1 VQARSQKRL
10 QKHSANK
17 KRRGAAAKAVALF
30 DTENS
35 RSKWRMIM
43 KAVQTAVKKKKKWWR
58 NWQLHL
64 MLLPGMIFII
74 LFRYVPLFG
83 ITIAFKEFLPGKGI
97 WGSPWVGLENFEYM
111 MSLPDTK
118 RVLWNTLYIAAM
130 KILVNFPVPILV
142 SILLNEVRSRWF
154 KRSVQTIIYLPYFI
168 SWVILTGI
176 IQDIFAGD
184 GIINQCLTALGFQSV
199 FFLGNKKAFIGVLIG
214 TDVWKNFGYN
224 TVVYLAAITGIDE
237 TLYEAAK
244 IDGAN
249 RLQQILHI
257 TLPGIAPIVTLM
269 LILNLGNVLNAGFEQ
284 IFNLYNPLVYETADI
299 IDTFVYRISLVEAN
313 YSLGTAVGLLKSVVS
328 FILIVTSY
336 KIANKYSDYTVF

>member
-1 VQARSQKRL
+1 MKIADKTNVQR
-10 QKHSANK
+10 
-17 KRRGAAAKAVALF
+17 
-30 DTENS
+30 
-35 RSKWRMIM
+35 
-43 KAVQTAVKKKKKWWR
+43 KKKKKKKD
-58 NWQLHL
+58 WQLHL
-64 MLLPGMIFII
+64 MILPGLLFILIFK
-74 LFRYVPLFG
+74 YMPLGG

-111 MSLPDTK
+111 LALPDTK
-118 RVLWNTLYIAAM
+118 RVMWNTLFIAAA
-130 KILVNFPVPILV
+130 KILINFPVPIII
-142 SILLNEVRSRWF
+142 SILLNEVKNHRF

-168 SWVILTGI
+168 SWVILAGI
-176 IQDIFAGD
+176 IQDLFAKEGL
-184 GIINQCLTALGFQSV
+184 INQFLGIFGAEPV
-199 FFLGNKKAFIGVLIG
+199 FFLGNKYAFLGVLIG

-249 RLQQILHI
+249 RFQQIWNV
-257 TLPGIAPIVTLM
+257 TLPGIAPIVVLM
-269 LILNLGNVLNAGFEQ
+269 MILNLGNVLNAGFEQ

>member
-1 VQARSQKRL
+1 MKIADKTNVQR
-10 QKHSANK
+10 
-17 KRRGAAAKAVALF
+17 
-30 DTENS
+30 
-35 RSKWRMIM
+35 
-43 KAVQTAVKKKKKWWR
+43 KKKNWQKD
-58 NWQLHL
+58 WQLHL
-64 MLLPGMIFII
+64 MILPGLLFILIFK
-74 LFRYVPLFG
+74 YMPLGG
-83 ITIAFKEFLPGKGI
+83 ITIAFKEFLLGKGI

-111 MSLPDTK
+111 LALPDTK
-118 RVLWNTLYIAAM
+118 RVMWNTLFIAAA
-130 KILVNFPVPILV
+130 KILINFPVPIII
-142 SILLNEVRSRWF
+142 SILLNEVKNHRF

-168 SWVILTGI
+168 SWVILAGI
-176 IQDIFAGD
+176 IQDLFAKEGL
-184 GIINQCLTALGFQSV
+184 INQFLGIFGAEPV
-199 FFLGNKKAFIGVLIG
+199 FFLGNKYAFLGVLIG

-249 RLQQILHI
+249 RFQQIWNV
-257 TLPGIAPIVTLM
+257 TLPGIAPIVVLM
-269 LILNLGNVLNAGFEQ
+269 MILNLGNVLNAGFEQ

>member
-1 VQARSQKRL
+1 MDCFDCLYRTRNSVLGLRKR
-10 QKHSANK
+10 
-17 KRRGAAAKAVALF
+17 
-30 DTENS
+30 
-35 RSKWRMIM
+35 
-43 KAVQTAVKKKKKWWR
+43 
-58 NWQLHL
+58 
-64 MLLPGMIFII
+64 
-74 LFRYVPLFG
+74 G

-111 MSLPDTK
+111 LALPDTK
-118 RVLWNTLYIAAM
+118 RVMWNTLFIAAA
-130 KILVNFPVPILV
+130 KILINFPVPIII
-142 SILLNEVRSRWF
+142 SILLNEVKNHRF

-168 SWVILTGI
+168 SWVILAGI
-176 IQDIFAGD
+176 IQDLFAKEGL
-184 GIINQCLTALGFQSV
+184 INQFLGIFGAEPV
-199 FFLGNKKAFIGVLIG
+199 FFLGNKYAFLGVLIG

-249 RLQQILHI
+249 RFQQIWNV
-257 TLPGIAPIVTLM
+257 TLPGIAPIVVLM
-269 LILNLGNVLNAGFEQ
+269 MILNLGNVLNAGFEQ

>member
-1 VQARSQKRL
+1 MKIADKTNVQR
-10 QKHSANK
+10 
-17 KRRGAAAKAVALF
+17 
-30 DTENS
+30 
-35 RSKWRMIM
+35 
-43 KAVQTAVKKKKKWWR
+43 KKKNWQKD
-58 NWQLHL
+58 WQLHL
-64 MLLPGMIFII
+64 MILPGLLFIL
-74 LFRYVPLFG
+74 LFKYMPLGG

-97 WGSPWVGLENFEYM
+97 WESPWVGLENFEYM
-111 MSLPDTK
+111 LALPDTK
-118 RVLWNTLYIAAM
+118 RVMWNTLFIAAA
-130 KILVNFPVPILV
+130 KILINFPVPIII
-142 SILLNEVRSRWF
+142 SILLNEVKNHRF
-154 KRSVQTIIYLPYFI
+154 KRSVQTIIYLPDFI
-168 SWVILTGI
+168 SGVILAGI
-176 IQDIFAGD
+176 IQDLFAKEGL
-184 GIINQCLTALGFQSV
+184 INQFLGIFGAEPV
-199 FFLGNKKAFIGVLIG
+199 FFLGNKYAFLGVLIG

-249 RLQQILHI
+249 RFQQIWNV
-257 TLPGIAPIVTLM
+257 TLPGIAPIVVLM
-269 LILNLGNVLNAGFEQ
+269 MILNLGNVLNAGFEQ

>member
-1 VQARSQKRL
+1 MKIADKTNVQR
-10 QKHSANK
+10 
-17 KRRGAAAKAVALF
+17 
-30 DTENS
+30 
-35 RSKWRMIM
+35 
-43 KAVQTAVKKKKKWWR
+43 KKKNWQKD
-58 NWQLHL
+58 WQLHL
-64 MLLPGMIFII
+64 MILPGLLFILIFK
-74 LFRYVPLFG
+74 YMPLGG
-83 ITIAFKEFLPGKGI
+83 ITIAFKEFLPGKGL

-111 MSLPDTK
+111 LALPDTK
-118 RVLWNTLYIAAM
+118 RVMWNTLFIAAA
-130 KILVNFPVPILV
+130 KILINFPVPIII
-142 SILLNEVRSRWF
+142 SILLNEVKNHRF

-168 SWVILTGI
+168 SWVILAGI
-176 IQDIFAGD
+176 IQDLFAKEGL
-184 GIINQCLTALGFQSV
+184 INQFLGIFGAEPV
-199 FFLGNKKAFIGVLIG
+199 FFLGNKYAFLGVLIG

-249 RLQQILHI
+249 RFQQIWNV
-257 TLPGIAPIVTLM
+257 TLPGIAPIVVLM
-269 LILNLGNVLNAGFEQ
+269 MILNLGNVLNAGFEQ

>member
-1 VQARSQKRL
+1 MEQRL
-10 QKHSANK
+10 TEKSALQV
-17 KRRGAAAKAVALF
+17 RG
-30 DTENS
+30 TG
-35 RSKWRMIM
+35 
-43 KAVQTAVKKKKKWWR
+43 QKKKKNWLK

-64 MLLPGMIFII
+64 MMLPGLIFI
-74 LFRYVPLFG
+74 LVFKYMPLGG

-111 MSLPDTK
+111 LALPDTK
-118 RVLWNTLYIAAM
+118 RVLWNTLFIAAA
-130 KILVNFPVPILV
+130 KILVNFPVPIV
-142 SILLNEVRSRWF
+142 ISILLNEVRGHRF
-154 KRSVQTIIYLPYFI
+154 KRTVQTIIYLPYFI
-168 SWVILTGI
+168 SWVILAGI
-176 IQDIFAGD
+176 IQDLFAKEGMV
-184 GIINQCLTALGFQSV
+184 NQFLGLFGASPV
-199 FFLGNKKAFIGVLIG
+199 FFLGDKYAFLGVLIG

-249 RLQQILHI
+249 RFQQIWNV

>member
-1 VQARSQKRL
+1 MKIADKTNVQR
-10 QKHSANK
+10 
-17 KRRGAAAKAVALF
+17 
-30 DTENS
+30 
-35 RSKWRMIM
+35 
-43 KAVQTAVKKKKKWWR
+43 KKKNWQKD
-58 NWQLHL
+58 WQLHL
-64 MLLPGMIFII
+64 MILPGLLFILIFK
-74 LFRYVPLFG
+74 YMPLGG

-111 MSLPDTK
+111 LALPDTK
-118 RVLWNTLYIAAM
+118 RVMWNTLFIAAA
-130 KILVNFPVPILV
+130 KILINFPVPIII
-142 SILLNEVRSRWF
+142 SILLNEVKNHRF

-168 SWVILTGI
+168 SWVILAGI
-176 IQDIFAGD
+176 IQDLFAKEGL
-184 GIINQCLTALGFQSV
+184 INQFLGIFGAEPV
-199 FFLGNKKAFIGVLIG
+199 FFLGNKYAFLGVLIG

-249 RLQQILHI
+249 RFQQIWNV
-257 TLPGIAPIVTLM
+257 TLPGIAPIVVLM
-269 LILNLGNVLNAGFEQ
+269 MILNLGNVLNAGFEQ

-313 YSLGTAVGLLKSVVS
+313 YSLGTAVGLLKSMVS

>member
-1 VQARSQKRL
+1 MKIADKTNVQR
-10 QKHSANK
+10 
-17 KRRGAAAKAVALF
+17 
-30 DTENS
+30 
-35 RSKWRMIM
+35 
-43 KAVQTAVKKKKKWWR
+43 KKKNWQKD
-58 NWQLHL
+58 WQLHL
-64 MLLPGMIFII
+64 MILPGLLFILIFK
-74 LFRYVPLFG
+74 YMPLGG

-111 MSLPDTK
+111 LALPDTK
-118 RVLWNTLYIAAM
+118 RVMWNTLFIAAA
-130 KILVNFPVPILV
+130 KILINFPVPIII
-142 SILLNEVRSRWF
+142 SILLNEVKNHRF

-168 SWVILTGI
+168 SWVILAGI
-176 IQDIFAGD
+176 IQDLFAKEGL
-184 GIINQCLTALGFQSV
+184 INQFLGIFGAEPV
-199 FFLGNKKAFIGVLIG
+199 FFLENKYAFLGVLIG

-249 RLQQILHI
+249 RFQQIWNV
-257 TLPGIAPIVTLM
+257 TLPGIAPIVVLM
-269 LILNLGNVLNAGFEQ
+269 MILNLGNVLNAGFEQ

>member
-1 VQARSQKRL
+1 MKIADKTNVQR
-10 QKHSANK
+10 
-17 KRRGAAAKAVALF
+17 
-30 DTENS
+30 
-35 RSKWRMIM
+35 
-43 KAVQTAVKKKKKWWR
+43 KKKNWQKD
-58 NWQLHL
+58 WQLHL
-64 MLLPGMIFII
+64 MILPGLLFILIFK
-74 LFRYVPLFG
+74 YMPLGG

-111 MSLPDTK
+111 LALPDTK
-118 RVLWNTLYIAAM
+118 RVMWNTLFIAAA
-130 KILVNFPVPILV
+130 KILINFPVPIII
-142 SILLNEVRSRWF
+142 SILLNEVKNHRF

-168 SWVILTGI
+168 SWVILAGI
-176 IQDIFAGD
+176 IQDLFAKEGL
-184 GIINQCLTALGFQSV
+184 INQFLGIFGAEPV
-199 FFLGNKKAFIGVLIG
+199 FFLGNKYAFLGVLIG

-249 RLQQILHI
+249 RFQQIWNV
-257 TLPGIAPIVTLM
+257 TLPGIAPIVVLM
-269 LILNLGNVLNAGFEQ
+269 MILNLGNVLNVGFEQ

>member
-1 VQARSQKRL
+1 MKIADKTNVQR
-10 QKHSANK
+10 
-17 KRRGAAAKAVALF
+17 
-30 DTENS
+30 
-35 RSKWRMIM
+35 
-43 KAVQTAVKKKKKWWR
+43 KKKNWQKD
-58 NWQLHL
+58 WQLHL
-64 MLLPGMIFII
+64 MILPGLLFILIFK
-74 LFRYVPLFG
+74 YMPLGG

-111 MSLPDTK
+111 LALPDTK
-118 RVLWNTLYIAAM
+118 RVMWNTLFIAAA
-130 KILVNFPVPILV
+130 KILINFPVPIII
-142 SILLNEVRSRWF
+142 SILLNEVKNHRF

-168 SWVILTGI
+168 SWVILAGI
-176 IQDIFAGD
+176 IQDLFAKEGL
-184 GIINQCLTALGFQSV
+184 INQFLGIFGAEPV
-199 FFLGNKKAFIGVLIG
+199 FFLGNKYAFLGVLIG

-249 RLQQILHI
+249 RFQQIWNV
-257 TLPGIAPIVTLM
+257 TLPGIEPIVVLM
-269 LILNLGNVLNAGFEQ
+269 MILNLGNVLNAGFEQ

>member
-1 VQARSQKRL
+1 MKIADKTNVQR
-10 QKHSANK
+10 
-17 KRRGAAAKAVALF
+17 
-30 DTENS
+30 
-35 RSKWRMIM
+35 
-43 KAVQTAVKKKKKWWR
+43 KKKNWQKD
-58 NWQLHL
+58 WQLHL
-64 MLLPGMIFII
+64 MILPGLLFILIFK
-74 LFRYVPLFG
+74 YMPLGG

-111 MSLPDTK
+111 LALPDTK
-118 RVLWNTLYIAAM
+118 RVMWNTLFIAAA
-130 KILVNFPVPILV
+130 KILINFPVPIII
-142 SILLNEVRSRWF
+142 SILLNEVKNHGF

-168 SWVILTGI
+168 SWVILAGI
-176 IQDIFAGD
+176 IQDLFAKEGL
-184 GIINQCLTALGFQSV
+184 INQFLGIFGAEPV
-199 FFLGNKKAFIGVLIG
+199 FFLGNKYAFLGVLIG

-249 RLQQILHI
+249 RFQQIWNV
-257 TLPGIAPIVTLM
+257 TLPGIAPIVVLM
-269 LILNLGNVLNAGFEQ
+269 MILNLGNVLNAGFEQ

>member
-1 VQARSQKRL
+1 MKIADKTNVQR
-10 QKHSANK
+10 
-17 KRRGAAAKAVALF
+17 
-30 DTENS
+30 
-35 RSKWRMIM
+35 
-43 KAVQTAVKKKKKWWR
+43 KKKNWQKD
-58 NWQLHL
+58 WQLHL
-64 MLLPGMIFII
+64 MILPGLLFIL
-74 LFRYVPLFG
+74 LFKYMPLGG

-111 MSLPDTK
+111 LVLPDTK
-118 RVLWNTLYIAAM
+118 RVMWNTLFIAAA
-130 KILVNFPVPILV
+130 KILINFPVPIII
-142 SILLNEVRSRWF
+142 SILLNEVKNHRF

-168 SWVILTGI
+168 SWVILAGI
-176 IQDIFAGD
+176 IQDLFAKEGL
-184 GIINQCLTALGFQSV
+184 INQFLGIFGAEPV
-199 FFLGNKKAFIGVLIG
+199 FFLGNKYAFLGVLIG

-249 RLQQILHI
+249 RFQQIWNV
-257 TLPGIAPIVTLM
+257 TLPGIAPIVVLM
-269 LILNLGNVLNAGFEQ
+269 MILNLGNVLNAGFEQ

>member
-1 VQARSQKRL
+1 MKIADKTNVQR
-10 QKHSANK
+10 
-17 KRRGAAAKAVALF
+17 
-30 DTENS
+30 
-35 RSKWRMIM
+35 
-43 KAVQTAVKKKKKWWR
+43 KKKNWQKD
-58 NWQLHL
+58 WQLHL
-64 MLLPGMIFII
+64 MILPGLLFILIFK
-74 LFRYVPLFG
+74 YMPLGG

-111 MSLPDTK
+111 LALPDTK
-118 RVLWNTLYIAAM
+118 RVMWNTLFIAAA
-130 KILVNFPVPILV
+130 KILINFPVPIII
-142 SILLNEVRSRWF
+142 SILLNEVKNHRF

-168 SWVILTGI
+168 SWVILAGI
-176 IQDIFAGD
+176 IQDLFAKEGL
-184 GIINQCLTALGFQSV
+184 INQFLGIFGAEPV
-199 FFLGNKKAFIGVLIG
+199 FFLGNKYAFLGVLIG

-249 RLQQILHI
+249 RFQQIWNV
-257 TLPGIAPIVTLM
+257 TLPEIAPIVVLM
-269 LILNLGNVLNAGFEQ
+269 MILNLGNVLNAGFEQ

>member
-1 VQARSQKRL
+1 MVIP
-10 QKHSANK
+10 
-17 KRRGAAAKAVALF
+17 ALVWMVLI
-30 DTENS
+30 N
-35 RSKWRMIM
+35 I
-43 KAVQTAVKKKKKWWR
+43 
-58 NWQLHL
+58 
-64 MLLPGMIFII
+64 
-74 LFRYVPLFG
+74 VPMFG
-83 ITIAFKEFLPGKGI
+83 IIMAFQDFNPGKGI
-97 WGSPWVGLENFEYM
+97 FRSKFIGLENFEYM
-111 MSLPDTK
+111 LALPDTK
-118 RVLWNTLYIAAM
+118 RVLWNTLFIAAA
-130 KILVNFPVPILV
+130 KILVNFPVPIV
-142 SILLNEVRSRWF
+142 ISILLNEVRGHRF
-154 KRSVQTIIYLPYFI
+154 KRTVQTIIYLPYFI
-168 SWVILTGI
+168 SWVILAGI
-176 IQDIFAGD
+176 IQDLFAKEGMV
-184 GIINQCLTALGFQSV
+184 NQLLGLFGASPV
-199 FFLGNKKAFIGVLIG
+199 FFLGDKYAFLGVLIG

-249 RLQQILHI
+249 RFQQIWNV

>member
-1 VQARSQKRL
+1 MNIADKTNVQR
-10 QKHSANK
+10 
-17 KRRGAAAKAVALF
+17 
-30 DTENS
+30 
-35 RSKWRMIM
+35 
-43 KAVQTAVKKKKKWWR
+43 KKKNWQKD
-58 NWQLHL
+58 WQLHL
-64 MLLPGMIFII
+64 MILPGLLFILIFK
-74 LFRYVPLFG
+74 YMPLGG

-111 MSLPDTK
+111 LALPDTK
-118 RVLWNTLYIAAM
+118 RVMWNTLFIAAA
-130 KILVNFPVPILV
+130 KILINFPVPIII
-142 SILLNEVRSRWF
+142 SILLNEVKNHRF

-168 SWVILTGI
+168 SWVILAGI
-176 IQDIFAGD
+176 IQDLFAKEGL
-184 GIINQCLTALGFQSV
+184 INQFLGIFGAEPV
-199 FFLGNKKAFIGVLIG
+199 FFLGNKYAFLGVLIG

-249 RLQQILHI
+249 RFQQIWNV
-257 TLPGIAPIVTLM
+257 TLPGIAPIVVLM
-269 LILNLGNVLNAGFEQ
+269 MILNLGNVLNAGFEQ

>member
-1 VQARSQKRL
+1 MKIADKTNVQR
-10 QKHSANK
+10 
-17 KRRGAAAKAVALF
+17 
-30 DTENS
+30 
-35 RSKWRMIM
+35 
-43 KAVQTAVKKKKKWWR
+43 KKKNWQKD
-58 NWQLHL
+58 WQLHL
-64 MLLPGMIFII
+64 MILPGLLFILIFK
-74 LFRYVPLFG
+74 YMPLGG

-97 WGSPWVGLENFEYM
+97 WGSPCVGLENFEYM
-111 MSLPDTK
+111 LALPDTK
-118 RVLWNTLYIAAM
+118 RVMWNTLFIAAA
-130 KILVNFPVPILV
+130 KILINFPVPIII
-142 SILLNEVRSRWF
+142 SILLNEVKNHRF

-168 SWVILTGI
+168 SWVILAGI
-176 IQDIFAGD
+176 IQDLFAKEGL
-184 GIINQCLTALGFQSV
+184 INQFLGIFGAEPV
-199 FFLGNKKAFIGVLIG
+199 FFLGNKYAFLGVLIG

-249 RLQQILHI
+249 RFQQIWNV
-257 TLPGIAPIVTLM
+257 TLPGIAPIVVLM
-269 LILNLGNVLNAGFEQ
+269 MILNLGNVLNAGFEQ

>member
-1 VQARSQKRL
+1 MKIADKTNVQR
-10 QKHSANK
+10 
-17 KRRGAAAKAVALF
+17 
-30 DTENS
+30 
-35 RSKWRMIM
+35 
-43 KAVQTAVKKKKKWWR
+43 KKKNWQKD
-58 NWQLHL
+58 WQLHL
-64 MLLPGMIFII
+64 MILPGLLFILIFK
-74 LFRYVPLFG
+74 YMPLGG

-111 MSLPDTK
+111 LALPDTK
-118 RVLWNTLYIAAM
+118 RVMWNTLFIAAA
-130 KILVNFPVPILV
+130 KILINFPVTIII
-142 SILLNEVRSRWF
+142 SILLNEVKNHRF

-168 SWVILTGI
+168 SWVILAGI
-176 IQDIFAGD
+176 IQDLFAKEGL
-184 GIINQCLTALGFQSV
+184 INQFLGIFGAEPV
-199 FFLGNKKAFIGVLIG
+199 FFLGNKYAFLGVLIG

-249 RLQQILHI
+249 RFQQIWNV
-257 TLPGIAPIVTLM
+257 TLPGIAPIVVLM
-269 LILNLGNVLNAGFEQ
+269 MILNLGNVLNAGFEQ

>member
-1 VQARSQKRL
+1 MKIADKTNVQR
-10 QKHSANK
+10 
-17 KRRGAAAKAVALF
+17 
-30 DTENS
+30 
-35 RSKWRMIM
+35 
-43 KAVQTAVKKKKKWWR
+43 KKKNWQKD
-58 NWQLHL
+58 WQLHL
-64 MLLPGMIFII
+64 MILPGLLFILIFK
-74 LFRYVPLFG
+74 YMPLGG

-97 WGSPWVGLENFEYM
+97 CGSPWVGLENFEYM
-111 MSLPDTK
+111 LALPDTK
-118 RVLWNTLYIAAM
+118 RVMWNTLFIAAA
-130 KILVNFPVPILV
+130 KILINFPVPIII
-142 SILLNEVRSRWF
+142 SILLNEVKNHRF

-168 SWVILTGI
+168 SWVILAGI
-176 IQDIFAGD
+176 IQDLFAKEGL
-184 GIINQCLTALGFQSV
+184 INQFLGIFGAEPV
-199 FFLGNKKAFIGVLIG
+199 FFLGNKYAFLGVLIG

-249 RLQQILHI
+249 RFQQIWNV
-257 TLPGIAPIVTLM
+257 TLPGIAPIVVLM
-269 LILNLGNVLNAGFEQ
+269 MILNLGNVLNAGFEQ

>member
-1 VQARSQKRL
+1 MKIADKTNVQR
-10 QKHSANK
+10 
-17 KRRGAAAKAVALF
+17 
-30 DTENS
+30 
-35 RSKWRMIM
+35 
-43 KAVQTAVKKKKKWWR
+43 KKKNWQKD
-58 NWQLHL
+58 WQLHL
-64 MLLPGMIFII
+64 MILPGLLFILIFK
-74 LFRYVPLFG
+74 YMPLGG
-83 ITIAFKEFLPGKGI
+83 ITIAFKEFLPGKCI

-111 MSLPDTK
+111 LALPDTK
-118 RVLWNTLYIAAM
+118 RVMWNTLFIAAA
-130 KILVNFPVPILV
+130 KILINFPVPIII
-142 SILLNEVRSRWF
+142 SILLNEVKNHRF

-168 SWVILTGI
+168 SWVILAGI
-176 IQDIFAGD
+176 IQDLFAKEGL
-184 GIINQCLTALGFQSV
+184 INQFLGIFGAEPV
-199 FFLGNKKAFIGVLIG
+199 FFLGNKYAFLGVLIG

-249 RLQQILHI
+249 RFQQIWNV
-257 TLPGIAPIVTLM
+257 TLPGIAPIVVLM
-269 LILNLGNVLNAGFEQ
+269 MILNLGNVLNAGFEQ

>member
-1 VQARSQKRL
+1 MKIADKTNVQR
-10 QKHSANK
+10 
-17 KRRGAAAKAVALF
+17 
-30 DTENS
+30 
-35 RSKWRMIM
+35 
-43 KAVQTAVKKKKKWWR
+43 KKKNWQKD
-58 NWQLHL
+58 WQLHL
-64 MLLPGMIFII
+64 MILPGLLFILIFK
-74 LFRYVPLFG
+74 YMPLGG

-111 MSLPDTK
+111 LALPDTK
-118 RVLWNTLYIAAM
+118 RVMWNTLFIAAA
-130 KILVNFPVPILV
+130 KILINFPVPIIR
-142 SILLNEVRSRWF
+142 SILLNEVKNHRF

-168 SWVILTGI
+168 SWVILAGI
-176 IQDIFAGD
+176 IQDLFAKEGL
-184 GIINQCLTALGFQSV
+184 INQFLGIFGAEPV
-199 FFLGNKKAFIGVLIG
+199 FFLGNKYAFLGVLIG

-249 RLQQILHI
+249 RFQQIWNV
-257 TLPGIAPIVTLM
+257 TLPGIAPIVVLM
-269 LILNLGNVLNAGFEQ
+269 MILNLGNVLNAGFEQ

>member
-1 VQARSQKRL
+1 MKIADKTNVQR
-10 QKHSANK
+10 
-17 KRRGAAAKAVALF
+17 
-30 DTENS
+30 
-35 RSKWRMIM
+35 
-43 KAVQTAVKKKKKWWR
+43 KKKNWQKD
-58 NWQLHL
+58 WQLHL
-64 MLLPGMIFII
+64 MILPGLLFILIFK
-74 LFRYVPLFG
+74 YMPLGG

-111 MSLPDTK
+111 LALPDTK
-118 RVLWNTLYIAAM
+118 RVMWNTLFIAAA
-130 KILVNFPVPILV
+130 KILINFPVPIII
-142 SILLNEVRSRWF
+142 SILLNEVKNHRF
-154 KRSVQTIIYLPYFI
+154 KRSVQTIINLPYYI
-168 SWVILTGI
+168 SWVILAGI
-176 IQDIFAGD
+176 IHDLFAKEGL
-184 GIINQCLTALGFQSV
+184 INQFLGIFGAEPV
-199 FFLGNKKAFIGVLIG
+199 FFLGNKYAFLGVLIG

-249 RLQQILHI
+249 RFQQIWNV
-257 TLPGIAPIVTLM
+257 TLPGIAPIVVLM
-269 LILNLGNVLNAGFEQ
+269 MILNLGNVLNAGFEQ

>member
-1 VQARSQKRL
+1 MREGVNNEDSRQNECAEKEKKLAKRL
-10 QKHSANK
+10 
-17 KRRGAAAKAVALF
+17 AASFNDTPGLLF
-30 DTENS
+30 
-35 RSKWRMIM
+35 I
-43 KAVQTAVKKKKKWWR
+43 
-58 NWQLHL
+58 L
-64 MLLPGMIFII
+64 IFK
-74 LFRYVPLFG
+74 YMPLGG

-111 MSLPDTK
+111 LALPDTK
-118 RVLWNTLYIAAM
+118 RVMWNTLFIAAA
-130 KILVNFPVPILV
+130 KILINFPVPIII
-142 SILLNEVRSRWF
+142 SILLNEVKNHRF

-168 SWVILTGI
+168 SWVILAGI
-176 IQDIFAGD
+176 IQDLFAKEGL
-184 GIINQCLTALGFQSV
+184 INQFLGIFGAEPV
-199 FFLGNKKAFIGVLIG
+199 FFLGNKYAFLGVLIG

-249 RLQQILHI
+249 RFQQIWNV
-257 TLPGIAPIVTLM
+257 TLPGIAPIVVLM
-269 LILNLGNVLNAGFEQ
+269 MILNLGNVLNAGFEQ

>member
-1 VQARSQKRL
+1 MKIADKTNVQR
-10 QKHSANK
+10 
-17 KRRGAAAKAVALF
+17 
-30 DTENS
+30 
-35 RSKWRMIM
+35 
-43 KAVQTAVKKKKKWWR
+43 KKKNWQKD
-58 NWQLHL
+58 WQLHL
-64 MLLPGMIFII
+64 MILPGLLFILIFK
-74 LFRYVPLFG
+74 YMPLGG

-111 MSLPDTK
+111 LALPDTK
-118 RVLWNTLYIAAM
+118 RVMWNTLLKKKK
-130 KILVNFPVPILV
+130 KILINFPVPIII
-142 SILLNEVRSRWF
+142 SILLNEVKNHRF

-168 SWVILTGI
+168 SWVILAGI
-176 IQDIFAGD
+176 IQDLFAKEGL
-184 GIINQCLTALGFQSV
+184 INQFLGIFGAEPV
-199 FFLGNKKAFIGVLIG
+199 FFLGNKYAFLGVLIG

-249 RLQQILHI
+249 RFQQIWNV
-257 TLPGIAPIVTLM
+257 TLPGIAPIVVLM
-269 LILNLGNVLNAGFEQ
+269 MILNLGNVLNAGFEQ

>member
-1 VQARSQKRL
+1 MKIADKTNVQR
-10 QKHSANK
+10 
-17 KRRGAAAKAVALF
+17 
-30 DTENS
+30 
-35 RSKWRMIM
+35 
-43 KAVQTAVKKKKKWWR
+43 KKKNWQKD
-58 NWQLHL
+58 WQLHL
-64 MLLPGMIFII
+64 MILPGLLFIL
-74 LFRYVPLFG
+74 LFKYMPLGG

-111 MSLPDTK
+111 LALPDTK
-118 RVLWNTLYIAAM
+118 RVMWNTLFIAAV
-130 KILVNFPVPILV
+130 KILINFPVPIII
-142 SILLNEVRSRWF
+142 SILLNEVKNHRF

-168 SWVILTGI
+168 SWVILAGI
-176 IQDIFAGD
+176 IQDLFAKEGL
-184 GIINQCLTALGFQSV
+184 INQFLGIFGAEPV
-199 FFLGNKKAFIGVLIG
+199 FFLGNKYAFLGVLIG

-249 RLQQILHI
+249 RFQQIWNV
-257 TLPGIAPIVTLM
+257 TLPGIAPIVVLM
-269 LILNLGNVLNAGFEQ
+269 MILNLGNVLNAGFEQ

>member
-1 VQARSQKRL
+1 MKIADKTNVQR
-10 QKHSANK
+10 
-17 KRRGAAAKAVALF
+17 
-30 DTENS
+30 
-35 RSKWRMIM
+35 
-43 KAVQTAVKKKKKWWR
+43 KKKNWQKD
-58 NWQLHL
+58 WQLHL
-64 MLLPGMIFII
+64 MILPGLLFILIFK
-74 LFRYVPLFG
+74 YMPLGG

-111 MSLPDTK
+111 FALPDTK
-118 RVLWNTLYIAAM
+118 RVMWNTLFIAAA
-130 KILVNFPVPILV
+130 KILINFPVPIII
-142 SILLNEVRSRWF
+142 SILLNEVKNHRF

-168 SWVILTGI
+168 SWVILAGI
-176 IQDIFAGD
+176 IQDLFAKEGL
-184 GIINQCLTALGFQSV
+184 INQFLGIFGAEPV
-199 FFLGNKKAFIGVLIG
+199 FFLGNKYAFLGVLIG

-249 RLQQILHI
+249 RFQQIWNV
-257 TLPGIAPIVTLM
+257 TLPGIAPIVVLM
-269 LILNLGNVLNAGFEQ
+269 MILNLGNVLNAGFEQ

>member
-1 VQARSQKRL
+1 MKIADKTNVQR
-10 QKHSANK
+10 
-17 KRRGAAAKAVALF
+17 
-30 DTENS
+30 
-35 RSKWRMIM
+35 
-43 KAVQTAVKKKKKWWR
+43 KKKNWQKD
-58 NWQLHL
+58 WQLHL
-64 MLLPGMIFII
+64 MILPGLLFIFK
-74 LFRYVPLFG
+74 YMPLGG

-111 MSLPDTK
+111 LALPDTK
-118 RVLWNTLYIAAM
+118 RVMWNTLFIAAA
-130 KILVNFPVPILV
+130 KILINFPVPIII
-142 SILLNEVRSRWF
+142 SILLNEVKNHRF

-168 SWVILTGI
+168 SWVILAGI
-176 IQDIFAGD
+176 IQDLFAKEGL
-184 GIINQCLTALGFQSV
+184 INQFLGIFGAEPV
-199 FFLGNKKAFIGVLIG
+199 FFLGNKYAFLGVLIG

-249 RLQQILHI
+249 RFQQIWNV
-257 TLPGIAPIVTLM
+257 TLPGIAPIVVLM
-269 LILNLGNVLNAGFEQ
+269 MILNLGNVLNAGFEQ